1 MESPVLSL
9 LKFSTFCLA
18 TVNVFIAIQLAVK
31 ARLLDAQN
39 PVPPGV
45 REIELWL
52 EHLPVGVVVV
62 WALTTLAI
70 AVHNKLSTGSF
81 MRASP

>member
-1 MESPVLSL
+1 MLAL
-9 LKFSTFCLA
+9 LKFSTFFLA

-31 ARLLDAQN
+31 ARLLDAQH
-39 PVPPGV
+39 PVPPGT

-62 WALTTLAI
+62 WMLTTLAI
-70 AVHNKLSTGSF
+70 AVHNKMSTGSYT
-81 MRASP
+81 RASP